1 MPIGTRSSRSVAR
14 AQLAT
19 ENQNGADSDDEDRAN
34 GTCNSNGT
42 EYTPAEKAMAQEAR
56 I

>member
-34 GTCNSNGT
+34 GNSNGT